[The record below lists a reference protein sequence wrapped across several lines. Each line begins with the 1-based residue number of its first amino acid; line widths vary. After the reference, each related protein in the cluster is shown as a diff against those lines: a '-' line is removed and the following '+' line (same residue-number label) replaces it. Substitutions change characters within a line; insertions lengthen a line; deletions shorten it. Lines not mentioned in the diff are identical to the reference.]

1 MTDPNKAAVTESNAQ
16 FLARMK
22 RTATRDRQTGPNTLR
37 YDEIDRLIAL
47 AEERVMIEE
56 HQITTIRHQTEYEN
70 WWEARVEA
78 NGTVLHYGD
87 ATSLSAAIRAVVA
100 KIGEGNG

>member
-1 MTDPNKAAVTESNAQ
+1 MTDPNKAAVTESNAE
-16 FLARMK
+16 FIERMK
-22 RTATRDRQTGPNTLR
+22 EDVDFRPYQPDL
-37 YDEIDRLIAL
+37 DRLIAL

-87 ATSLSAAIRAVVA
+87 ATSLSTAIRSVVA
-100 KIGEGNG
+100 KIGGGNG